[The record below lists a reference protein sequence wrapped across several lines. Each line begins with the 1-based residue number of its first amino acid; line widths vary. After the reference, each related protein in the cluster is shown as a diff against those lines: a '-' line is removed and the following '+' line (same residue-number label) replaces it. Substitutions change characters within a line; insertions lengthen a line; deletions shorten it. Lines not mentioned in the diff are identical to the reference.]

1 MGCRHVGN
9 CEYKNHESYVEAQ
22 VELGSEHLHWRL
34 GRAAESVLLRQNTE
48 DYMMYKEEKFV
59 SS

>member
-1 MGCRHVGN
+1 MSATVNTRI
-9 CEYKNHESYVEAQ
+9 HESYVEAQ